1 MATALTAVAA
11 FGFIAA
17 LAADDGGYFPSAWN
31 AGALALVWAAALL
44 VLLPTRPRLGALDL
58 VFLGALA
65 GLVAWI
71 GLSIAWSIDRAQ
83 SVLELQRA
91 VLYLAAAVA
100 LLLVARRR
108 LVGAL
113 VGGTLTAIVLVSGYG
128 LATRLFPERV
138 GSFDSVAGYR
148 LFTPIGYWNALGLFA
163 AIGVLLALGVAA
175 RGASP
180 VARAL
185 AGASLPLLGCTLY
198 FTFSRGA
205 WLALAAGL
213 IALLAVSSR
222 RLALI
227 AVVIATGLPAVA
239 AVWVGS
245 RAFGLTHRE
254 ALIAQATSDGHRLAL
269 LLVPLA
275 GLGAL
280 AAVGLQRLEPRLALS
295 RRVGRAAG
303 AVVIGVL
310 VCASIAALVAKGGPV
325 ALAKDGYHSFA
336 SPTPADA
343 GGTDLN
349 QRLFQFSGTG
359 RARLNE
365 TAVDAYGDH
374 PLLGIGAGGYER
386 YFVQHGDGQ
395 IVRDAHNLY
404 LETLAELGPLG
415 LLLLLAVLGAPVVAG
430 LRARSVPLVP
440 AVLAAYV
447 AFLVHA
453 IVDWDWEMPSITI
466 TAILLSAVLLAASRR
481 GEQEVPLPT
490 GHRLAVIVP
499 ALAVAGL
506 CIVALVG
513 NRAHEAA
520 ADASDAGRWSD
531 AEAHA
536 RKAVRWEPW
545 SSNARML
552 LGRSLGGQGRLGEAR
567 ATLRQAIERDPDEWT
582 LWFELARW
590 SDGAAVTRALDRA
603 SALNPTSVEVAQFRA
618 ALGGA

>member
-1 MATALTAVAA
+1 M
-11 FGFIAA
+11 
-17 LAADDGGYFPSAWN
+17 
-31 AGALALVWAAALL
+31 
-44 VLLPTRPRLGALDL
+44 
-58 VFLGALA
+58 
-65 GLVAWI
+65 
-71 GLSIAWSIDRAQ
+71 
-83 SVLELQRA
+83 
-91 VLYLAAAVA
+91 
-100 LLLVARRR
+100 ARRR

-295 RRVGRAAG
+295 RRVGRAAA
-303 AVVIGVL
+303 AVVLGVL

-466 TAILLSAVLLAASRR
+466 TAILLSAVLLGRLAAPRAGGPAPDGPPPGGDRARARGRGPLHRGAGGQPGPRGRRRRLRRGPVERRRGARAQSRAVGALVVERADAAGAGSRR
-481 GEQEVPLPT
+481 T
-490 GHRLAVIVP
+490 GAVGRGTRN
-499 ALAVAGL
+499 AEAGDRARPRR
-506 CIVALVG
+506 VDALV
-513 NRAHEAA
+513 RAGAVERWGGG
-520 ADASDAGRWSD
+520 DPCPRPRRGPQSD
-531 AEAHA
+531 
-536 RKAVRWEPW
+536 
-545 SSNARML
+545 
-552 LGRSLGGQGRLGEAR
+552 
-567 ATLRQAIERDPDEWT
+567 ER
-582 LWFELARW
+582 R
-590 SDGAAVTRALDRA
+590 
-603 SALNPTSVEVAQFRA
+603 
-618 ALGGA
+618 GGAVPRVRCGGA